1 MSADRYRAAA
11 RRLVTV
17 PVLVLLVPV
26 AVAGFAVCLVLTGP
40 VSLLLRGAWR
50 PVRLSGFLV
59 LYLLAELVGLGLSV
73 VDLLGPRAG
82 LQARSYARLG
92 ALLAFLCRAAVPVFG
107 LRVEVTGEHQQRA
120 SGTQGAGR
128 PLLVLAR
135 HAGPGD
141 SLLLVHALITH
152 ARLRPRVVLKQLLR
166 LDPCLDVLLGRV
178 PHCFVPPNAAPHR
191 TADAIGEL
199 VADMGVGDALVI
211 FPEGGNFTERRR
223 QRAIHW
229 LRRHGR
235 PREAART
242 ERLSHVLPPR
252 TDGTLAALAA
262 APQADVVFVAHTGL
276 DGMVS
281 GRTLWQGIPLRRTV
295 RATWWRVAAEDLPE
309 GPERQADWLRAQW
322 ACVDSWIDDQQ

>member
-1 MSADRYRAAA
+1 MSREGLRTGL

-17 PVLVLLVPV
+17 PAVVLLLPV
-26 AVAGFAVCLVLTGP
+26 AVALFAVCLLLTGP
-40 VSLLLRGAWR
+40 VSLLLRGDWR

-59 LYLLAELVGLGLSV
+59 LYLLAELAGLGLAA

-82 LQARSYARLG
+82 RQARAYTRLG
-92 ALLAFLCRAAVPVFG
+92 QLLGFLCRAAVPVFR
-107 LRVEVTGEHQQRA
+107 LRVEVTGEPPPA
-120 SGTQGAGR
+120 ADPGGGDR

-141 SLLLVHALITH
+141 SFLLVHLVMAQ
-152 ARLRPRVVLKQLLR
+152 AGLRPRIVLKQALR

-178 PHCFVPPNAAPHR
+178 PHCFVPRNAAPHR

-199 VADMGVGDALVI
+199 VADMGSGDALLL

-223 QRAIHW
+223 ERAIRW

-235 PREAART
+235 AREAART

-252 TDGTLAALAA
+252 TEGTLAALAG
-262 APQADVVFVAHTGL
+262 APDADAVFVAHSGL
-276 DGMVS
+276 DDIVS
-281 GRTLWQGIPLRRTV
+281 ARTLWRGIPLRRPV
-295 RATWWRVAAEDLPE
+295 RAAWWRIRAEDIPTA
-309 GPERQADWLRAQW
+309 PERQADWLRAQW
-322 ACVDSWIDDQQ
+322 ALVDSWIADHS